1 VYAVTG
7 APSALHQPVFAVTLL
22 DSQGQAITLKAL
34 SKGPRGDPRFFNF
47 PDGTAGVLVEATGQ
61 FFRLT
66 EVAH

>member
-7 APSALHQPVFAVTLL
+7 APGVLHQPVFAVKLVN
-22 DSQGQAITLKAL
+22 SQGQTITLKAL
-34 SKGPRGDPRFFNF
+34 SNGPRGDPRFFNF

-66 EVAH
+66 EVAR

>member
-1 VYAVTG
+1 V
-7 APSALHQPVFAVTLL
+7 LAVTLI
-22 DSQGQAITLKAL
+22 DSQGQTITLTAL

-66 EVAH
+66 EVAR